1 MKNKKV
7 LITGADGFIGSHLCN
22 SLVALGAEVTAIATY
37 NSFGEIGWLA
47 DLKPSVLSK
56 INVIPGDISDEI
68 FVRNIVKN
76 FEYVFHLAA
85 LISIPYS
92 YIAPKAYLNTNVTGT
107 LNILNAC
114 RDGKIKKLI
123 HTSSS
128 EVYGTA
134 IYTPINEDHPLQAQ
148 SPYSASKISADHFV
162 ESYVRSFNLP
172 AIILRPFNT
181 YGPRQ
186 SERAIISTIIRQCL
200 DNKFKTIKIGNLNP
214 VRDFNYVS
222 DTVDAFISIATAKD
236 IKYGEVYNCGSGKGY
251 KIGDILK
258 KIINI
263 TNTNKKVIVDKS
275 LIRPKSSEV
284 YELIACSKKI
294 KDISDWKSNVSIN
307 KGLKNTIQWW
317 DSRFSKEKVRF
328 DKRILY

>member
-1 MKNKKV
+1 MKNKRV

-22 SLVALGAEVTAIATY
+22 SLVNLGANVTAISTY
-37 NSFGEIGWLA
+37 NSFGGIGWLA
-47 DLKPSVLSK
+47 DLKPNILNK
-56 INVIPGDISDEI
+56 IDVIPGDISDEVFI
-68 FVRNIVKN
+68 NNTVVN
-76 FEYVFHLAA
+76 YDCVFHLAA

-92 YIAPKAYLNTNVTGT
+92 YIAPKSYLNTNVLGT

-114 RDGKIKKLI
+114 KAGKVKKLI

-134 IYTPINEDHPLQAQ
+134 LYTPIDEKHPLQGQ

-172 AIILRPFNT
+172 AFILRPFNT

-200 DNKFKTIKIGNLNP
+200 DKKSKTIKIGNLNP
-214 VRDFNYVS
+214 VRDFNYVT
-222 DTVDAFISIATAKD
+222 DTVNAFICLAKSENK
-236 IKYGEVYNCGSGKGY
+236 KYGEVYNCGSGKGY
-251 KIGDILK
+251 TIRDILE
-258 KIINI
+258 KIIYI
-263 TNTNKKVIVDKS
+263 TNTNKKIMVDKS

-284 YELIACSKKI
+284 YELVASSKKI
-294 KDISDWKSNVSIN
+294 KTISNWNSSVSIN
-307 KGLKNTIQWW
+307 KGLKNTIHWW
-317 DSRFSKEKVRF
+317 EKNFSNDNVRN